1 MLEWD
6 FCRRVLKAVV
16 DIVEVVG
23 GCIELKRAGV
33 EYVAICPFHNEKT
46 PSFYVNPTKNL
57 YKCFGCGVGGDAID
71 FVKAYERLE
80 FYEAVEKLANRY
92 GVEIGYTHARPKDKE
107 SSGELLD
114 QIATCYQ
121 GILQSTPHALEYLKK
136 RGISDESIQ
145 EFRLGYC
152 DSRQVLAYIEKYRL
166 DKKAL
171 HKLGVLAL
179 GGAQGNTQY
188 ATLFNRII
196 FPIQSMNGAVV
207 AFGGRALEQEGVKYI
222 NSSASVLFNKSKTLY
237 GYFQARPHILEEQRI
252 IITEGYIDVVLAH
265 QAGIKTAVATLGTSL
280 TPDHLPLLRPLKE
293 RSPIIMAYDMDNAGQ
308 EATMRAIELLSVNL
322 KYGGVVE
329 LESGLDVADMVA
341 QGKITQLKEALS
353 KPVPFIQYSLKRA
366 LLGYD
371 LDNPLDFMHAS
382 RECFKTLDRL
392 IADPNGI
399 KAYEAWLQKEYGFTR
414 VEQVQQPT
422 DDMFV
427 EPNSTLVEDMLLC
440 TLLLH
445 PECIEQISPYFDSK
459 YFIFERNAQTYDD
472 ILAGKRNTPHQVE
485 LLNLE
490 ATPRLIARL
499 EQAGELLENVRG
511 CALEL
516 GRRYWSRH
524 WRGEAQALI
533 GKNQTTRVFNMAT
546 HADLIERFCTLENL
560 RYMHILPD
568 LKRLNPYQ
576 QFPESLWGIS
586 YDPRKMIL
594 AVDEH
599 FARFGDQAYYH
610 KGF

>member
-1 MLEWD
+1 MIKNESLEQ
-6 FCRRVLKAVV
+6 LKAVM
-16 DIVEVVG
+16 DIVDVVG
-23 GCIELKRAGV
+23 SYIELKRVGAGFS
-33 EYVAICPFHNEKT
+33 AICPFHNEKT
-46 PSFYVNPTKNL
+46 ASFHVNPVKNSFTC
-57 YKCFGCGVGGDAID
+57 YGCGVSGNAIT
-71 FVKAYERLE
+71 FVMEYEKNT
-80 FYEAVEKLANRY
+80 FQEAVEKLATRY
-92 GVEIGYTHARPKDKE
+92 DIALERTNQRAYEQQKGFLG
-107 SSGELLD
+107 LLE
-114 QIATCYQ
+114 QITACYQ
-121 GILQSTPHALEYLKK
+121 EILARTPHALEYLKG
-136 RGISDESIQ
+136 RGISEQSMQ
-145 EFRLGYC
+145 EFQLGYC
-152 DSRQVLAYIEKYRL
+152 DSWQVLAYIEKNKL
-166 DKKAL
+166 DKQAL
-171 HKLGVLAL
+171 HHLGVLAYNPE
-179 GGAQGNTQY
+179 GKEY
-188 ATLFNRII
+188 ASLFNRII
-196 FPIQSMNGAVV
+196 FPIQNSNGKIV
-207 AFGGRALEQEGVKYI
+207 AFGGRALQDGDVKYI
-222 NSSASVLFNKSKTLY
+222 NSATSSAFSKSKILY
-237 GYFQARPHILEEQRI
+237 GYPQARLAILKEQKMLL
-252 IITEGYIDVVLAH
+252 TEGYIDVILAH
-265 QAGIKTAVATLGTSL
+265 QAGIKIAVATLGTALSA
-280 TPDHLPLLRPLKE
+280 DHLPLMHILKE
-293 RSPIIMAYDMDNAGQ
+293 RSPIIMAYDMDKAGQ
-308 EATMRAIELLSVNL
+308 EATQRAIELLCSNL

-329 LESGLDVADMVA
+329 LESGLDMADMIA
-341 QGKITQLKEALS
+341 QDKITQLKEALS
-353 KPVPFIQYSLKRA
+353 KPVPFIEYSLKRA

-382 RECFKTLDRL
+382 RACFKALDKL
-392 IADPNGI
+392 ISDPNGI

-422 DDMFV
+422 DDMLV

-516 GRRYWSRH
+516 GRRYWSKH

-599 FARFGDQAYYH
+599 FARFGDQAYYR
-610 KGF
+610 KSF